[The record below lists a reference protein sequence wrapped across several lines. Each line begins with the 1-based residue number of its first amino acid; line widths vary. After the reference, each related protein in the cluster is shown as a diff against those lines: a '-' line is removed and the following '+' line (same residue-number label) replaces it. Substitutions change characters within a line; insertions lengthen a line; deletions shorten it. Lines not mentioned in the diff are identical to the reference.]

1 MENMFDEITSKS
13 KSEMKNMKFLSKP
26 QAGYKIKKTS
36 THYIHSKK
44 AKNDCRHLIR
54 KKEYRKIF

>member
-1 MENMFDEITSKS
+1 
-13 KSEMKNMKFLSKP
+13 MKNMKFVNKP

-54 KKEYRKIF
+54 KRNAEKSFEYQWKAKQNKTNLE